1 MLTDPYQEALE
12 VQAGAG
18 AAGIAVRLTGGLAV
32 RYHCPR
38 AQESVLKRCY
48 KDLDV
53 AVRRVDSG
61 AFDHWVTERGYAP
74 DKNFNAL
81 NGSQRRLYY
90 DEKHGRQ
97 LDVFVEWF
105 DMCHEI
111 PIMKRYQVEPVTIP
125 LAELFLTKIQIVQ
138 LNEKDV
144 RDLYTLLL
152 DHKVGRGDEETINCG
167 VIAGYCAENWG
178 LFRTLTGNLEKLAGE
193 EFSNLLQ
200 LAPEDWRTIRARIT
214 VLTAAVLAEPK
225 GMRWKIRDKIGD
237 RVPWYKLPE
246 EV

>member
-18 AAGIAVRLTGGLAV
+18 AAGMAVRLTGGLAV

-38 AQESVLKRCY
+38 AQENVLKRCY

-53 AVRRVDSG
+53 AVRRADGV
-61 AFDHWVTERGYAP
+61 AFDHWVTERGYVP

-90 DEKHGRQ
+90 DGEHGRQ

-111 PIMKRYQVEPVTIP
+111 PIMKRYQVESVTIP
-125 LAELFLTKIQIVQ
+125 LAELFLTKVQIVQ

-152 DHKVGRGDEETINCG
+152 DHEVARGDEETINCG
-167 VIAGYCAENWG
+167 VIAGYCAGDWG
-178 LFRTLTGNLEKLAGE
+178 LYRTLTGNLQKLAGE
-193 EFSNLLQ
+193 EFSNLLP
-200 LAPEDWRTIRARIT
+200 LASEDWRIIRDRIT
-214 VLTAAVLAEPK
+214 ALRAAVLAEPK